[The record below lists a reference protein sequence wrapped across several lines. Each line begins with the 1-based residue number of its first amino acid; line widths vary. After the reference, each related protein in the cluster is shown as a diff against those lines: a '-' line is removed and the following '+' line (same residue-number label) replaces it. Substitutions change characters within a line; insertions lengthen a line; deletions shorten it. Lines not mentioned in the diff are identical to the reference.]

1 MKLSKL
7 LRFNDWWTYKKPYFL
22 GICYGTLSL
31 YTFNIFEHFIHIL
44 LLIGA
49 LIVGASYVSVINDL
63 TDLDSDLQSGKK
75 NRMVGLDPI
84 VGQLILA
91 LIILAGLTSCFFL
104 FSEDILS
111 LSLYLLPWI
120 SFSLYSIPPFR
131 LKNRGFLGIL
141 ADALGSQVFPSLLM
155 ISSLSFY
162 LNQPLNWYWFLAVGF
177 WSFAY
182 GLRGIL
188 THQYIDKQNDEVAN
202 VNTYVRHISFSYLKK
217 IEAIIFISEN
227 IALTCILILLSKLAV
242 VFSFIAYL
250 IIMAIRWKR
259 YDNRIVIITTPQ
271 NSCYQIALADFY
283 TLFFPLS
290 LLISASIYDPKNLY
304 ILAGHILLFPKQL
317 LILFRD
323 LLIFI
328 KYPKA

>member
-22 GICYGTLSL
+22 GICYSTLSL
-31 YTFNIFEHFIHIL
+31 YTFNIFDHFIHIL

-49 LIVGASYVSVINDL
+49 LIVGASYVSAINDL

-84 VGQLILA
+84 AKKLILA
-91 LIILAGLTSCFFL
+91 LLILAGLTYCFFL

-111 LSLYLLPWI
+111 LSLYLLSWI

-131 LKNRGFLGIL
+131 LKNRGFWGII

-155 ISSLSFY
+155 MSSLSFY
-162 LNQPLNWYWFLAVGF
+162 LNQCINWYWFSTVAV
-177 WSFAY
+177 WSLAY

-188 THQYIDKQNDEVAN
+188 THQYIDQKNDTIAN
-202 VNTYVRHISFSYLKK
+202 VNTYLRHISFSYLKK
-217 IEAIIFISEN
+217 IEAIIFISEL
-227 IALTCILILLSKLAV
+227 IALTFIFILLANLTV
-242 VFSFIAYL
+242 VISFIAYL
-250 IIMAIRWKR
+250 VIMIIRWKR
-259 YDNRIVIITTPQ
+259 YENRIAIITTPK
-271 NSCYQIALADFY
+271 NGLYQIALSDFY
-283 TLFFPLS
+283 TLFFPLAV
-290 LLISASIYDPKNLY
+290 LISASIYNPNNLF
-304 ILAGHILLFPKQL
+304 ILGLHLLLFPKQV
-317 LILFRD
+317 LILSRD
-323 LLIFI
+323 LFVFI